1 MNVFLVLSPLQV
13 INALEAKA
21 FFGTQD
27 NTLIVLR
34 HTSQGY
40 PISMFK
46 RLISEADWDRV
57 HYLSTYGEERITRI
71 NKYYWALLSLQQQRR
86 LEQLAAALGRAEGL
100 FIGLYHEPLARH
112 FSNVLPHQTLYLLD
126 DGTDTFSI
134 NEVRK
139 RPASSA
145 FLQLASSR
153 MSLLSKLLR
162 LKDQQGERATFF
174 TVYDLEVRPGDTLI
188 KNHYHHFR
196 ARMSDVPVTDE
207 VWFLGGPLVLDGYIS
222 ETVYARYLER
232 MKYFYRDKKL
242 VYLPHSREQQTDVER
257 IQTLLDCEVRRYGLP
272 VELALSRANPRPE
285 ELVSFITSALT
296 NCHTM
301 FGATLKLTSV
311 YLEPQHLLKHA
322 ATVGEIYRQFYRE
335 ADAGFRVLT
344 REQLAP
350 VSAAD

>member
-1 MNVFLVLSPLQV
+1 M

-21 FFGTQD
+21 FFGTTD
-27 NTLIVLR
+27 NILIVLR

-46 RLISEADWDRV
+46 RLINEADWDRV
-57 HYLSTYGEERITRI
+57 YYLSTYGEERVTRI
-71 NKYYWALLSLQQQRR
+71 NKYYWALLSLRQQRR

-112 FSNVLPHQTLYLLD
+112 FSNLLPHQTLYLLD
-126 DGTDTFSI
+126 DGTDTFLI
-134 NEVRK
+134 NEARK
-139 RPASSA
+139 RPSPTA
-145 FLQLASSR
+145 FLQLAIHLASSK

-188 KNHYHHFR
+188 KNHYRHFR
-196 ARMSDVPVTDE
+196 ALMSDVPINNE
-207 VWFLGGPLVLDGYIS
+207 VWFLGGPLVLDGYLS
-222 ETVYARYLER
+222 ETVYVRYLAQL
-232 MKYFYRDKKL
+232 KYFYRDKQL
-242 VYLPHSREQQTDVER
+242 VYLPHSREQQADVER

-285 ELVSFITSALT
+285 EVVSFITSALT

-301 FGATLKLTSV
+301 FGSTLKLTSV
-311 YLEPQHLLKHA
+311 YLEPQHLLRHA

-335 ADAGFRVLT
+335 ADENFRVLT
-344 REQLAP
+344 REQLASA
-350 VSAAD
+350 SAAD